1 MKGLK
6 GEGDHMTADPRE
18 AACSSGES
26 KLIYTESRG

>member
-6 GEGDHMTADPRE
+6 REGNHITADPHE